1 MCFGLIVCLA
11 IVIALWRK
19 QRHGKREAV
28 RTDADTTEEKAMPGQ
43 TEPRMKSFR
52 LASLTS
58 NDWKEIKGYAIVFG
72 IAILAVVLAI
82 ILGMQFDN
90 PTGNGKDVGRYR
102 QKAHRIA
109 ALGAVARYGKA
120 PKARTAGGLLGIASF
135 ALGEW
140 LDHLA
145 DENRKAAAEEVRARK
160 DECSD

>member
-1 MCFGLIVCLA
+1 
-11 IVIALWRK
+11 
-19 QRHGKREAV
+19 
-28 RTDADTTEEKAMPGQ
+28 
-43 TEPRMKSFR
+43 MKSFR